1 MLKSSSTEE
10 MHSDETT
17 IIGRGV
23 KIDGKLNCN
32 GNIRIEGEIK
42 GDISSRSS
50 VVVGERGNV
59 NGQINA
65 DSITIGGKVTGT
77 VNANKKLVLNPN
89 GDLKGDVVTKIL
101 VIEAGARFEGN
112 SKMGTSGDTWKPE
125 GPVKTEPEGKK

>member
-1 MLKSSSTEE
+1 MLKSTSSENT
-10 MHSDETT
+10 HTDETT

-32 GNIRIEGEIK
+32 GNIRVEGEIK

-65 DSITIGGKVTGT
+65 DTITIGGKVSGT
-77 VNANKKLVLNPN
+77 VNANKKLVLDTKGN
-89 GDLKGDVVTKIL
+89 LKGDIVTKIL
-101 VIEAGARFEGN
+101 VVEEGAKFEGN
-112 SKMGTSGDTWKPE
+112 SKMGDSG
-125 GPVKTEPEGKK
+125 